1 MKYQNIFIDLDDTI
15 WNFRTNSKIALEIIY
30 DRYELSEY
38 YPLFDEYYRVYSEK
52 NTELWSLYHH
62 NRISKETLIVERFRY
77 PLQRVGAYNDKL
89 VLQLNAD
96 YLSVLSEQGELVP
109 PARELLDY
117 LKSRSYRLHIIS
129 NGFKEVQF
137 KKMKSA
143 GIENY
148 FEKIILSDEVGVNKP
163 HPDIFRYAL
172 NKTGSSKNT
181 SLMIGDNYDADILGA
196 MRSGLDQVYFNPLQK
211 QIPDEFPTYEVQTLS
226 EIQDIL

>member
-30 DRYELSEY
+30 DRYGLSEY

-109 PARELLDY
+109 QAR
-117 LKSRSYRLHIIS
+117 
-129 NGFKEVQF
+129 V
-137 KKMKSA
+137 A
-143 GIENY
+143 
-148 FEKIILSDEVGVNKP
+148 
-163 HPDIFRYAL
+163 
-172 NKTGSSKNT
+172 
-181 SLMIGDNYDADILGA
+181 
-196 MRSGLDQVYFNPLQK
+196 
-211 QIPDEFPTYEVQTLS
+211 
-226 EIQDIL
+226 